1 MAEGLARAIAGA
13 GAEIYS
19 AGSAPTSLHPL
30 AVRAMG
36 EIGIDIS
43 AQRAKPIDEVPRER
57 VGAVITLC
65 AEEACPVFPG
75 EVERHHW
82 PLEDPAAAAG
92 SEEEALG
99 AFRRVRDQLCVRIE
113 RYFHARP
120 EPAAGAGGGR
130 DQGS

>member
-1 MAEGLARAIAGA
+1 MAEGLARAIAGS
-13 GAEIYS
+13 GAEVHS
-19 AGSAPTSLHPL
+19 AGSAPTRLHPL

-43 AQRAKPIDEVPRER
+43 AQRAKPIGEVPRER
-57 VGAVITLC
+57 IGAVVTLC
-65 AEEACPVFPG
+65 AEEVCPVFPG

-82 PLEDPAAAAG
+82 PVEDPAAASG
-92 SEEEALG
+92 SEEERLQ
-99 AFRRVRDQLCVRIE
+99 AFRRARDDLRVRIE